1 MRRSFF
7 GTHLVKLMNRSIE
20 RGFRATALR
29 NSSLASAILL
39 AATAAGYAQR
49 APDIS
54 NPIGSFDVSVRAA
67 SNERQTR
74 AQQPAAPVNLLTRDE
89 AVRLALAQA
98 SAFQQAKITESIAA
112 EDVRQAKIAFLPKIT
127 LPSTVIY
134 NSPTLGPVAPGT
146 PRADRFSF
154 ISSNAVAEYE
164 SLLGAAG
171 EIDVSGR
178 LRAALGRSVA
188 LLEAARAGTE
198 IARRALIQGVD
209 DAYYGLSLSTAK
221 RRSSE
226 LSVTAAEEFARITEL
241 MFNAGEVAQVDVTR
255 ARVQVASRRDEAE
268 QARTAES
275 IAAGALRVLVGYD
288 FSTPVAVVDLS
299 SALPD
304 AGQINQF
311 VESAISNRPEF
322 AQLEAE
328 RRAAEQEAKAARA
341 ERLPQ
346 FTYSLNGGF
355 DSQSLRPDVLHEHLG
370 LLATVSVTIP
380 IFDWGASRSRQRQ
393 ARFRAQSFENERAL
407 AVRNFTQQFYSA
419 QSQALAAA
427 SRYQLLSASVTDA
440 ERNVTA
446 SLARYRGGEAP
457 FIEVSDSLST
467 LAAQRAA
474 LYQALFD
481 YQSARA
487 RLLQLTER

>member
-1 MRRSFF
+1 
-7 GTHLVKLMNRSIE
+7 MNRSIE
-20 RGFRATALR
+20 RGSRATALR
-29 NSSLASAILL
+29 SSSLASAILL

-67 SNERQTR
+67 SNEQQTR
-74 AQQPAAPVNLLTRDE
+74 AQQPAAPVNLLTHDE

-164 SLLGAAG
+164 SLLGTAG

-188 LLEAARAGTE
+188 L
-198 IARRALIQGVD
+198 
-209 DAYYGLSLSTAK
+209 
-221 RRSSE
+221 
-226 LSVTAAEEFARITEL
+226 
-241 MFNAGEVAQVDVTR
+241 
-255 ARVQVASRRDEAE
+255 
-268 QARTAES
+268 
-275 IAAGALRVLVGYD
+275 
-288 FSTPVAVVDLS
+288 
-299 SALPD
+299 
-304 AGQINQF
+304 
-311 VESAISNRPEF
+311 
-322 AQLEAE
+322 LEAE